1 MIIFWILAA
10 GLAGLALV
18 FVLPP
23 LLSRL
28 PPDTG
33 MDQDQLN
40 LEVFRQQLKELHG
53 DMEAGN
59 LDQTQY
65 KAARRDL
72 ERELL
77 HDVDGK
83 GGAAA
88 SNQTAPITALLLA
101 LILPAFAFGLYVVI
115 GDNAI
120 IPRLEMAAAGKPGLP
135 AGHPAEGGQA
145 LALDELVE
153 RLALKMEE
161 NPDNLEGWVMLGRTY
176 VAINQPDKAVAA
188 LEKAQGLAPENPE
201 VLLSLAQVLATAA
214 GGQLAGRPADLV
226 TASQEIDPTT
236 PPARWLQGLVAYQA
250 EDFPLAVQRWEA
262 LVLDMD
268 PAGEDAAEIRELIA
282 EARERGGGAPPAQDA
297 KAATRPADT
306 KSATSATTPDTKA
319 AAAGAAIQIDVSL
332 AESLWPQANI
342 NHSLFVY
349 AKAVTGPPMPLAV
362 KRLRVADLPLTVT
375 LDDSLAMTPEAR
387 LSNFPQVLIGAR
399 ISASGQAGP
408 RAGDLEGETGPVTP
422 GKKGPVKLVIDRVRP

>member
-115 GDNAI
+115 GENAI

-226 TASQEIDPTT
+226 TASLKIDPKNPTG
-236 PPARWLQGLVAYQA
+236 RWLQGLVAYQT

-262 LVLDMD
+262 LVLDLD

-297 KAATRPADT
+297 KAATSATDT

-332 AESLWPQANI
+332 AESLWPQANV

-399 ISASGQAGP
+399 ISASGQASP
-408 RAGDLEGETGPVTP
+408 SAGDLEGETGPVTP